1 MPQLVLIEQGLIIWI
16 IVKLAHK
23 GLKTKTKTKIAN
35 FRIKWYLHLHVGGV
49 CQFSQGAALFPIWFL
64 LFIGMAMG
72 GRGGSGCPLPRPPPP
87 HFLEE
92 NLIYKKTSFCG
103 VGYPWTL
110 LQEWA
115 CNPLQFSRPPALLTF
130 VPCHFQFCSHG
141 PDKGIKKLTNCF
153 FVSVSQAIFSYWVTS
168 NLFTIGQVA
177 LLKHPAARKA
187 MGIPEMITHPSSQD
201 PGGFWENMKAGTICC
216 SQGFKGRNPG
226 NA

>member
-1 MPQLVLIEQGLIIWI
+1 MIFTPACGWGVSIFSGCCSVSHLVLTIQRYG
-16 IVKLAHK
+16 H
-23 GLKTKTKTKIAN
+23 
-35 FRIKWYLHLHVGGV
+35 
-49 CQFSQGAALFPIWFL
+49 
-64 LFIGMAMG
+64 GM
-72 GRGGSGCPLPRPPPP
+72 GGSGWPRPPGPP
-87 HFLEE
+87 PPPPLEE

-201 PGGFWENMKAGTICC
+201 PGGFWENMKAGMLPALL
-216 SQGFKGRNPG
+216 PG
-226 NA
+226 LYRKKPWECVEFTTGSKSWS